1 MLATSPLC
9 HLLDQ
14 RAYRP
19 VPCAFQSTCADM
31 VGCARLCCIR
41 NFVQAIPQAYCL
53 SSRKSPVC
61 LPANILFVIQVS
73 VRSHRGRSLHANCRR
88 RGLPRAMSSSSD
100 AFTGLLPIYATLL
113 GHRGNMASQRT
124 HMEFDPRFAAGKDSG
139 SKFQRKFVNAWC
151 MLPQSPWAAAAVRS
165 HTGISWAFSGTPTQ
179 WDSCLTYITFSPGGY
194 PVSSSAI
201 VLQFIGKSFFF
212 FFGEP
217 APFFRVPLLMRF
229 SVSGFFLYLLRL

>member
-31 VGCARLCCIR
+31 VGCTRLSCIR
-41 NFVQAIPQAYCL
+41 NFVHAIPQSYCL

-61 LPANILFVIQVS
+61 LPANFLFVIQVS
-73 VRSHRGRSLHANCRR
+73 VRNHRGRSLHANCRR

-113 GHRGNMASQRT
+113 GHRGTWLRSAHTWSLIPGLLR
-124 HMEFDPRFAAGKDSG
+124 GK
-139 SKFQRKFVNAWC
+139 FRVA
-151 MLPQSPWAAAAVRS
+151 
-165 HTGISWAFSGTPTQ
+165 
-179 WDSCLTYITFSPGGY
+179 
-194 PVSSSAI
+194 SSSE
-201 VLQFIGKSFFF
+201 SS
-212 FFGEP
+212 
-217 APFFRVPLLMRF
+217 LMRGAC
-229 SVSGFFLYLLRL
+229 SRRVDGQPQRSQPLRHIMGVQRNADPMGLMPALHHI